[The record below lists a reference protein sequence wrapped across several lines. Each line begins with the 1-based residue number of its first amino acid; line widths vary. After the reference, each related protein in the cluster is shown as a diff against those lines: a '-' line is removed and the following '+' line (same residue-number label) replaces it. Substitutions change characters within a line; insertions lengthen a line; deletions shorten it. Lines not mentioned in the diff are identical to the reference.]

1 MKRFRIGLFFPK
13 SMTNEFKKFVIFAA
27 KLGMKIENLMQ
38 KPCCILDTQLS
49 AVGRKLEFQNRQKA
63 IRPGFGDSYQK

>member
-1 MKRFRIGLFFPK
+1 MKKFRIGLFFPK

-38 KPCCILDTQLS
+38 KPCCILDAAQCCGQET
-49 AVGRKLEFQNRQKA
+49 
-63 IRPGFGDSYQK
+63 